1 MKTHVSIGKSRLLI
15 LTAVFV
21 LSFALS
27 GYAQNVKL
35 QFNGSPLKTVLAKIT
50 QECGYNFVYS
60 ENSINPNTAISAS
73 YNGKIEPIKEVLDII
88 FSGTGITYKIN
99 GKQVALQKQ
108 ETGSNTTQEL
118 LIKGKVYDESNYPI
132 AGVNILNKSTNKY
145 TTTDMDGAYSIQAK
159 EGDQLSFTMIGMLPA
174 DITVGK
180 KSTIDL
186 EMQSD
191 LIALESVV
199 VTGYQD
205 IQKEKVTGAI
215 STVSSKK
222 IEERYTPNIMNNLEG
237 RVAGLT
243 TYGGKTT
250 IRGTSSLY
258 AETSPLLVVD
268 GLPIEGRIE
277 DLNPYDIESI
287 NVLKDAAATAIY
299 GARASN
305 GIIVITTKNA
315 KKEGKIDIDFS
326 TNFTVWEKR
335 NVDYSDNFYMTAAE
349 QVKVE
354 SDYYEYYYFNNDGE
368 VADPIGSTETTL
380 VTGRAALSPIQMAY
394 YNLAKGNITRSDLQ
408 ATLEKLSRNNYAQ
421 EYADAI
427 YKRQFLQQYNL
438 ALRSR
443 SNKFQSN
450 LTFNYKH
457 DNSGIIN
464 AENSALN
471 ISYKGVYDI
480 ANWLTASFSIN
491 SVYGKVKEAGYDYN
505 SGHRNIWGRAAYET
519 LYNEDGSYRKF
530 YPGTSGYEEWWENP
544 ENSEGLYHMG
554 TIYRDE
560 FYNNTVETKRQH
572 IRYHGDLLFKLFK
585 GLTANAQ
592 FIYEDN
598 RQNEEWHANEKSSVA
613 RQIRNAYTIK
623 DANGNVTYLTPRTGG
638 MLRTTTTNGSFYT
651 ARGQANYTNTFGKHA
666 VAAIAGLE
674 FRQTKTNG
682 RKSLVL
688 GYDEQLQ
695 NSATHTVDF
704 ATLSKMEYSPW
715 YMQGQYRAQ
724 QFVFD
729 PYFEDGMGIVVEQF
743 HRYASGYANLTYTY
757 DNKYNVFGSFRKDY
771 ADVYGLNAKFRGKP
785 LWSVGA
791 AWNINNEEFMK
802 DVTWVDFL
810 KLRVSYG
817 VTGNIYQG
825 ATSYITATSTGMNQY
840 TNQPYGEI
848 ASPANPN
855 LKWEQSRTTDI
866 GIDFGILGNRFR
878 GSIDWYSKDV
888 DDIFSNKSI
897 DPTTGFASMFMNTA
911 SMYNRGVELQ
921 LTADWFRE
929 RKRND
934 FGWSTSFTYSHNKN
948 EVTSVENP
956 AARAYELTRNPYKVG
971 YPSSAIWSYRFAGIS
986 DQKGEEGQTLWYGD
1000 NDVIKHS
1007 VQGSSI
1013 DVLEYSGQYDP
1024 VTVMGMDNRFSFGGF
1039 SISVLMAYYGGHKMR
1054 ALIQEET
1061 MGMTTQAIPS
1071 YFVNAWTPENPT
1083 DVPGIG
1089 RYSSTSKGP
1098 ESYTSNISVHDADF
1112 LKIRNIVIGYE
1123 LPERWLN
1130 HVGFNRASLRFQIDN
1145 PKALWVKNDLGVDPE
1160 TLGLR
1165 NPSSFIFG
1173 ININL

>member
-1 MKTHVSIGKSRLLI
+1 MKTKLTNWKLGLLA
-15 LTAVFV
+15 LAGVLMLSCPLFAQSQFV
-21 LSFALS
+21 
-27 GYAQNVKL
+27 VK
-35 QFNGSPLKTVLAKIT
+35 GVVTD
-50 QECGYNFVYS
+50 
-60 ENSINPNTAISAS
+60 EN
-73 YNGKIEPIKEVLDII
+73 
-88 FSGTGITYKIN
+88 
-99 GKQVALQKQ
+99 
-108 ETGSNTTQEL
+108 
-118 LIKGKVYDESNYPI
+118 DEYI
-132 AGVNILNKSTNKY
+132 AGVSVLNTNSKQY
-145 TTTDMDGAYSIQAK
+145 ATSDLEGKYSIKAS
-159 EGDQLSFTMIGMLPA
+159 EGDKLTFSFVGMQNA
-174 DITVGK
+174 SVTVGK
-180 KSTIDL
+180 SAVINVK
-186 EMQSD
+186 MQSD
-191 LIALESVV
+191 LVLESIV

-215 STVSSKK
+215 STVTSKK
-222 IEERYTPNIMNNLEG
+222 IEERYTPNILNNLEG

-268 GLPIEGRIE
+268 GLPVEGRIE

-305 GIIVITTKNA
+305 GIIVITTKKA
-315 KKEGKIDIDFS
+315 KDEGKIDIDFS
-326 TNFTVWEKR
+326 TNYTIWEKQ
-335 NVDYSDNFYMTAAE
+335 NVDYGANFKMNAAQ

-354 SDYYEYYYFNNDGE
+354 SEYYDYYYFNNDGE
-368 VADPIGSTETTL
+368 VVDPIGSTETTL
-380 VTGRAALSPIQMAY
+380 LTGRASLSPIQMAY
-394 YNLAKGNITRSDLQ
+394 YNLAKGNITRAQLD
-408 ATLEKLSRNNYAQ
+408 ATLAELGKNNYAK
-421 EYADAI
+421 EFADLI

-438 ALRSR
+438 SLRSR
-443 SNKFQSN
+443 TDKFQSN
-450 LTFNYKH
+450 LILNYKH

-464 AENSALN
+464 AGTSALN
-471 ISYKGVYDI
+471 ISYKGTYEI
-480 ANWLTASFSIN
+480 AKWLTASFSIN
-491 SVYGKVKEAGYDYN
+491 GIYGSEKEAGYDYN

-519 LYNEDGSYRKF
+519 MYKEDGSLRKF

-544 ENSEGLYHMG
+544 ANSEGLYHMG
-554 TIYRDE
+554 VIYRDE
-560 FYNNTVETKRQH
+560 YYNNTVETKRQH
-572 IRYHGDLLFKLFK
+572 IRYHGDLLFKIID

-592 FIYEDN
+592 FIYEDS
-598 RQNEEWHANEKSSVA
+598 RATEEWHANEKSSLA

-623 DANGNVTYLTPRTGG
+623 EADGSFTYLTPRNGG
-638 MLRTTTTNGSFYT
+638 MLRSTTTNGAYWT
-651 ARGQANYTNTFGKHA
+651 TRGQANYTKEIGKHSI
-666 VAAIAGLE
+666 AAIAGLE

-704 ATLSKMEYSPW
+704 AKLGQMETSPW
-715 YMQGQYRAQ
+715 YMQGQYRAKQ
-724 QFVFD
+724 MIFD
-729 PYFEDGMGIVVEQF
+729 PYFEDGMGIIVEQL
-743 HRYASGYANLTYTY
+743 HRYASGYANATYTY

-791 AWNINNEEFMK
+791 AWNMNNEEFMK
-802 DVTWVDFL
+802 DITWIDML

-817 VTGNIYQG
+817 VTGNIYHG
-825 ATSYITATSTGMNQY
+825 ATSYMTASSTGLNQY

-855 LKWEQSRTTDI
+855 LKWEQSRTIDV
-866 GIDFGILGNRFR
+866 GIDFGVLENRLR
-878 GSIDWYSKDV
+878 GSIDFYNKDIEDV
-888 DDIFSNKSI
+888 FSNKSI

-911 SMYNRGVELQ
+911 SLYNRGVEMQ
-921 LTADWFRE
+921 LTADWYRE
-929 RKRND
+929 KSRGG
-934 FGWSTSFTYSHNKN
+934 FAWSTSFTYSYNKN

-956 AARAYELTRNPYKVG
+956 AARAYELTNNPYRVG

-986 DQKGEEGQTLWYGD
+986 DKEGEKGQTLWYGD

-1007 VQGSSI
+1007 VQGNSI
-1013 DVLEYSGQYDP
+1013 DVLEYSGQKDP
-1024 VTVMGMDNRFSFGGF
+1024 VTVMGMDNRFSFKNF
-1039 SISVLMAYYGGHKMR
+1039 SLSILMAYYGGHKMR
-1054 ALIQEET
+1054 AQIQEET

-1071 YFVNAWTPENPT
+1071 YFVDAWTPEKPT
-1083 DVPGIG
+1083 NVPGIG

-1112 LKIRNIVIGYE
+1112 LKIRNIVFGYDV
-1123 LPERWLN
+1123 PERWLKST
-1130 HVGFNRASLRFQIDN
+1130 GLNRATIRFQIDN
-1145 PKALWVKNDLGVDPE
+1145 PKALWVKNKIGVDPE

-1165 NPSSFIFG
+1165 NPSSFILG